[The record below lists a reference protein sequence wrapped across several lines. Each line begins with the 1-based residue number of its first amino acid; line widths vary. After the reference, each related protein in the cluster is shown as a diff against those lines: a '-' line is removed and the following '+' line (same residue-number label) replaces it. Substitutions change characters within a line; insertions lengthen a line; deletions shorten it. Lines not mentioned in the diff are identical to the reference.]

1 MKGEYDPM
9 RRMKQLLAAGLMM
22 SVLATMSGGGAIE
35 TNKIAKT
42 ANSKDTAQKIM
53 EQYKKIEGIDSEKTI
68 LGADFTHYQQNVGW
82 DKVWKDY
89 KGNAVNNLFAYIK
102 TQGINTISVKIAVNP
117 SGDDEYLSLENAK
130 KTLKE
135 AKKAGLRTN
144 AVLLYSDKLTYANTQ
159 DLPSSWKAD
168 DAREEAAAYTIS
180 TLKEL
185 EDKDALPDIVTVGN
199 EVNYNFLGIGGN
211 DGFVQMGKITQEIKK
226 DYKDIKTAV
235 SISMPNDPSD
245 IKLVQKQLN
254 GDWNN
259 ISYDYLGVNVYP
271 DENTNT
277 NIEKLRKEFENNQ
290 ADAGVN
296 KDAQLIVSNVKYPR
310 NDD

>member
-1 MKGEYDPM
+1 M
-9 RRMKQLLAAGLMM
+9 
-22 SVLATMSGGGAIE
+22 
-35 TNKIAKT
+35 N
-42 ANSKDTAQKIM
+42 
-53 EQYKKIEGIDSEKTI
+53 
-68 LGADFTHYQQNVGW
+68 
-82 DKVWKDY
+82 
-89 KGNAVNNLFAYIK
+89 
-102 TQGINTISVKIAVNP
+102 
-117 SGDDEYLSLENAK
+117 
-130 KTLKE
+130 
-135 AKKAGLRTN
+135 
-144 AVLLYSDKLTYANTQ
+144 ANTQ
-159 DLPSSWKAD
+159 NLPDGWTAD
-168 DAREEAAAYTIS
+168 DAGEKAIAYTQA
-180 TLKEL
+180 TLKAL
-185 EDKDALPDIVTVGN
+185 DDDDALPDIVTVGN
-199 EVNYNFLGIGGN
+199 EVNYNFLGISGN

-245 IKLVQKQLN
+245 IKWVQNQLN

-310 NDD
+310 NDDEAKTSVYTQTKNIYDLLTATIDDKNKGGIIF